1 MINTQNFKR
10 RWEIISK
17 DVIEGMAGL
26 HDKEKVVN
34 GYYVAKVEEMLRKES
49 KRKFALLMHSGSHAI
64 TMAIK
69 AHGLSHNDEVIIPNY
84 SCPATLSS
92 VALAGVKPVFCE
104 IDQFGMMDTSKLPDC
119 LSENTRAILATG
131 LYGDSHDHDG
141 TKTFCDTN
149 NLIYINDAAQSQFAE
164 YNGTDSLELGDTV
177 CMSFADNKCIPTAGT
192 YGALLTDDEEYY
204 ETIRTLRKN
213 GKASRLEKYAS
224 AGYSSHPE
232 EDKAVQILASANHF
246 RSWIERR
253 REIGA
258 MYEEAFKG
266 VIETRPS
273 PKYSRWNGHKYAV
286 FFNDKFKA
294 HKDLLSLGVDTE
306 QHYPDN
312 FSKLD
317 WIKSNLT
324 DTTMTDK
331 FVQKSLTLPNN
342 AHMTDKE
349 VSVVIDVV
357 TQYQKNN
364 S

>member
-1 MINTQNFKR
+1 MIRTQNFKR
-10 RWEIISK
+10 RWNFICK
-17 DVIEGMAGL
+17 DIIEGLSSL
-26 HDKEKVVN
+26 HDNEQVVN
-34 GYYVAKVEEMLRKES
+34 GYYVRKVEAMLIKES
-49 KRKFALLMHSGSHAI
+49 KRKFALLMNSGSHAI

-69 AHGLSHNDEVIIPNY
+69 AHRLGHNDEVIIPNY

-92 VALAGVKPVFCE
+92 VVLAGVQPVFCE

-119 LSENTRAILATG
+119 LTENTKAILATG

-141 TKTFCDTN
+141 IKTFCDTN

-164 YNGTDSLELGDTV
+164 YKGTNSLELGDTV
-177 CMSFADNKCIPTAGT
+177 CMSFADNKIIPTAGT
-192 YGALLTDDEEYY
+192 CGALLTDDQEFY
-204 ETIRTLRKN
+204 EKIRTLRKN
-213 GKASRLEKYAS
+213 GKAGRLEKYAS

-232 EDKAVQILASANHF
+232 EDKAVQILASAKHF

-273 PKYSRWNGHKYAV
+273 PEYSRWNGHKYAV
-286 FFNDKFKA
+286 FFDDKFKA

-312 FSKLD
+312 FSNLD
-317 WIKSNLT
+317 WIKSSLK

-331 FVQKSLTLPNN
+331 FVQRSLTIPNN
-342 AHMTDKE
+342 PHMTDSE
-349 VSVVIDVV
+349 VNMVIEAVL
-357 TQYQKNN
+357 
-364 S
+364 SL